1 MNDASVVKTIV
12 DICSRSFKIVSDE
25 GYIQLVQ
32 CESAQEFMD
41 VLEVVNEFLDE
52 DMLVFSEIIT
62 KPKRNRKIRKRKK
75 EETEYVGPK
84 DKSLG
89 KHIYKDENSRWNKEE
104 AVSYIKRYSR
114 ENNKVKLNTQE

>member
-62 KPKRNRKIRKRKK
+62 EPKRNRKIRKRKK
-75 EETEYVGPK
+75 EETE
-84 DKSLG
+84 
-89 KHIYKDENSRWNKEE
+89 
-104 AVSYIKRYSR
+104 
-114 ENNKVKLNTQE
+114 

>member
-1 MNDASVVKTIV
+1 MNDASVVTTIV

-75 EETEYVGPK
+75 EETE
-84 DKSLG
+84 
-89 KHIYKDENSRWNKEE
+89 
-104 AVSYIKRYSR
+104 
-114 ENNKVKLNTQE
+114 

>member
-32 CESAQEFMD
+32 CESVQEFMD
-41 VLEVVNEFLDE
+41 VLEVCQEFMDE

-62 KPKRNRKIRKRKK
+62 KPKRSRKTRKRKK
-75 EETEYVGPK
+75 EKETE
-84 DKSLG
+84 
-89 KHIYKDENSRWNKEE
+89 
-104 AVSYIKRYSR
+104 
-114 ENNKVKLNTQE
+114 